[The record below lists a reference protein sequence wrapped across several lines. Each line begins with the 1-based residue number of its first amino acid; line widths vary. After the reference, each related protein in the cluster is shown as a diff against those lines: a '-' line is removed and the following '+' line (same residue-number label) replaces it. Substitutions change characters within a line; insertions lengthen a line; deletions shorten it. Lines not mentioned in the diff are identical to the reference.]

1 MKKRPLAPPNFAP
14 LTLALVTTM
23 ALIVPNTFPA
33 ATSLTSTI
41 ASESSVKEKKAKKDK
56 KEKKKKQ
63 TQKEKADAKKK
74 AAEKAAAK
82 AKKARQEKRARLNP
96 QISPA
101 PAWPPKGFTQSNGIY
116 AKIPSK
122 KELAGLVSART
133 ALFEAIKPCDEFA
146 CGSVIVASAE
156 KCLWWEVLSTVTGPK
171 LSDSATITSYGSLT
185 TKTKGTDSRDQ
196 KVILLISQEPVADQ
210 VRVSNINVTC
220 HRSGKKGKSGSTYL
234 PFEERG

>member
-1 MKKRPLAPPNFAP
+1 MKKRPLAPHTFAP
-14 LTLALVTTM
+14 LTLAVVTTM

-41 ASESSVKEKKAKKDK
+41 APESAAKEKKEEKDK
-56 KEKKKKQ
+56 KNKQDKKKKQ
-63 TQKEKADAKKK
+63 TQK
-74 AAEKAAAK
+74 EKAAAK
-82 AKKARQEKRARLNP
+82 AKKARQAKRARLNP

-185 TKTKGTDSRDQ
+185 TKAKGTDSRDQ